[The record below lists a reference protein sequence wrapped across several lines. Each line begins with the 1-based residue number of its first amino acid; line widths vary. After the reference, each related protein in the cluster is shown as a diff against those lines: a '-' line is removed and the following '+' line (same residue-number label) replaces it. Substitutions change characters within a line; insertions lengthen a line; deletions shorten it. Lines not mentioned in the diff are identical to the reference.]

1 MATQGRALLKS
12 WFKRGLYPKA
22 EHFADWI
29 DSFWHKEED
38 QLPIDTVENLPN
50 LLNEK
55 YSRTDGEELEHRHDL
70 LDADFSR
77 HQTENAYE
85 FSVINEDIEELEAAD
100 EQFRTDLETLRTDF
114 ETADRALLTTLRDGA
129 DEGYDT
135 LRKLQTCIETI
146 NQAIS
151 GTETPDVIDTLNEA
165 LAFIREHQN
174 EIESLTTAYLKKTA
188 IADDLATDDA
198 TRVLSARQGAEL
210 LRQINERAAAT
221 DLATHISDTARHITE
236 EERIAW
242 HAKLD
247 ASHYTAEDVLAKLL
261 TVDGSESDL
270 AADTVDGIHL
280 WKGTEEAYEALE
292 TKDENTLYIVQ

>member
-236 EERIAW
+236 EERTAW